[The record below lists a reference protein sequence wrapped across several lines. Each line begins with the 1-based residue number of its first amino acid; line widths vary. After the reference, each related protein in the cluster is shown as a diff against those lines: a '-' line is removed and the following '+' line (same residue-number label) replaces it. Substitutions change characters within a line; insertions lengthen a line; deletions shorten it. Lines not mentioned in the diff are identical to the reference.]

1 MDMEEKKLETN
12 TEQNLPV
19 QELPADIP
27 AEVRQKLAEDL
38 NEEATE
44 DLKQDMREAER
55 EEAND
60 EEVKANPE
68 MLTKSRLLKLLIKK
82 QYVKLREVTEEEQP
96 ADLAELLEELDENN
110 RLVVFRLLKKEVAT
124 EAFAYMSDEARDDLV
139 NAFSDVE
146 LVSAIE
152 EMSLDDAADLLED
165 MPAGV
170 VKRVLEKSSRETRES
185 LNKLLNYPESSAG
198 SLMTPEY
205 VRLRMDMTVEQAFA
219 AIRKQGENA
228 ETVYTCYVVGPRRR
242 LLGVV
247 TVRSLLLARDS
258 QLVSDVMEDGVISVA
273 TGTDQEEAVRLLQR
287 YGFLSLPVVDAEGRL
302 VGIVTVDDAVD
313 VMEQEATE
321 DFEKMA
327 AMAPSEKP
335 YLKTGVFS
343 LARHR
348 IVWLL
353 VLMISGMITGG
364 ILGRYEAAIAAMPLL
379 VTFIPMLTD
388 TGGNAGSQSS
398 TLVIRGLAVNE
409 ITLRDFPRVLWK
421 ELRVSLLVGVVL
433 SAVNFVR
440 LILTYPGSE
449 MVALTVALTML
460 CTVIVAK
467 TIGGVLPLIAKA
479 CRMDPAIMASPLIT
493 TIVDALSLLVYFL
506 FAKTILGL

>member
-1 MDMEEKKLETN
+1 MLPKELASDVFAC
-12 TEQNLPV
+12 LPV
-19 QELPADIP
+19 EKQEHIINSITDYELSAIVNDLFVDDAVDMLEELPA
-27 AEVRQKLAEDL
+27 
-38 NEEATE
+38 N
-44 DLKQDMREAER
+44 
-55 EEAND
+55 
-60 EEVKANPE
+60 
-68 MLTKSRLLKLLIKK
+68 
-82 QYVKLREVTEEEQP
+82 
-96 ADLAELLEELDENN
+96 
-110 RLVVFRLLKKEVAT
+110 
-124 EAFAYMSDEARDDLV
+124 
-139 NAFSDVE
+139 
-146 LVSAIE
+146 
-152 EMSLDDAADLLED
+152 
-165 MPAGV
+165 V
-170 VKRVLEKSSRETRES
+170 VKRVLKNSTPDTR
-185 LNKLLNYPESSAG
+185 KLINQFLKYPEGSAG
-198 SLMTPEY
+198 SIMTAEY
-205 VRLRMDMTVEQAFA
+205 VGLKKRMTVEEAFA
-219 AIRKQGENA
+219 YIRRHGVDK
-228 ETVYTCYVVGPRRR
+228 ETIYTCYVMDAKRA
-242 LLGVV
+242 LEGVV
-247 TVRSLLLARDS
+247 TVKDLLMHPYEEVIGNIMDS
-258 QLVSDVMEDGVISVA
+258 HVIKAV
-273 TGTDQEEAVRLLQR
+273 TTDDQEEVAESFRKYDL
-287 YGFLSLPVVDAEGRL
+287 LSLPVVDHENRL

-493 TIVDALSLLVYFL
+493 TIVDAVSLVIYFAVAHRL
-506 FAKTILGL
+506 LPL